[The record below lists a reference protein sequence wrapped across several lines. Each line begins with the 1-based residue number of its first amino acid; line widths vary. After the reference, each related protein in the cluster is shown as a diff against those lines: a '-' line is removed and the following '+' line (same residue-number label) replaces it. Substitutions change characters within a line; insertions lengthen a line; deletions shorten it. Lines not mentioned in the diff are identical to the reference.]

1 MANSI
6 DLIVSKEAQKQL
18 DDLYKSL
25 TKTHEEV
32 VAISKLQLSFNG
44 GQSPKSVTD
53 LNEKIKDQA
62 KIQAQ
67 LEKQI
72 EKNRLAE
79 IRLQQAR
86 EKAIDKYNA
95 DLAKQEALSIKASE
109 KIIAQKDKEFAAFKK
124 QFEKYEADLEKQVIA
139 EQKAS
144 QKARELIRK
153 KQQDEEKLNLYRR
166 QEFDKNNQKL
176 LEQTNKEI
184 SAYNRIQNSVNLLS
198 KTYKDLAIRKELGNT
213 LSAGEEKNLAQ
224 ITARLT
230 QYQNALK
237 KVDANMG
244 NHQRNVG
251 NYASAFNP
259 LNNSINQL
267 SREMPAFA
275 NSVQTGFM
283 AISNNLPIFFDAMGG
298 IINQNKELQA
308 QGQPTQS
315 VLKQL
320 ASSVF
325 SLGTALSVGVTLLT
339 IYGKDLVEWASSLFG
354 ASEAMKS
361 LTESQ
366 KEFNQTRLTGQKDA
380 QSEIIELKKYLAVV
394 KDEKLS
400 REERE
405 IALKKLKQEY
415 PFYFKNLTDEQILL
429 GQTKDAQNALN
440 LALEKRKQ
448 VEKATEINVANKQRL
463 IDLEKEVD
471 LQETILKR
479 AKMPKVNLS
488 TGLKQTDPLEI
499 MVEQKKLNSLLET
512 RKNYYDTII
521 KNDGLIIKLKKETIG
536 LEYQEEKVKKESNKQ
551 KTKLSF
557 DYIESEYALRL
568 SLLNRQKEF
577 LAEELNNE
585 NLSFEGKILARQKY
599 SEKLIEILNLEAS
612 KEKAISLI
620 KYNEDLERNNLAYV
634 NKELT
639 AIQYAENI
647 TVLNKRYSN
656 ETKKIDVDTS
666 NSFNKITND
675 SLTFYAKIQKE
686 KTNIARNTEKIL
698 TDLEIKKLNRI
709 KDNEENTL
717 QIRQNAFEE
726 MLALSH
732 KELALAEIREKAMNP
747 DKIDE
752 ISAKYKNLKNDLDNL
767 VSPLKN
773 AQKETDK
780 WIESMGSKKT
790 DEILSGLGLSS
801 TKMFID
807 FDKNGQSTFDKLI
820 EGADGL
826 KERFQVNFVA
836 MAEVAKEVF
845 SIINKNSQ
853 ANYEAEYSRLE
864 QQKNISIAFAGSSA
878 TAKAEIE
885 RQYEEKRKSIQRRQ
899 AEAEKKQAMFNI
911 AINTAQAVMATLGKG
926 GFFASPLAMVVAA
939 AGAAQLAMVAAQEIP
954 AFAEGGIHEGG
965 KMLINDAKGSKYQET
980 VVTPDGKIRQF
991 KGRNKVVDAP
1001 KGTQIFTPDQWS
1013 KQINNMLLK
1022 NNIQP
1027 LQTNQTNGINK
1038 DDLESVFRKYS
1049 GSNEVAIDINENGF
1063 KKMISSNGRTR
1074 EILNSRLTTKGRIV

>member
-44 GQSPKSVTD
+44 GQSPKSVSD
-53 LNEKIKDQA
+53 LNDKIKENIKLTGELSTAERKLLTDTN
-62 KIQAQ
+62 K
-67 LEKQI
+67 LETQKQ
-72 EKNRLAE
+72 
-79 IRLQQAR
+79 
-86 EKAIDKYNA
+86 
-95 DLAKQEALSIKASE
+95 
-109 KIIAQKDKEFAAFKK
+109 KIIATQIKEIALRQKLTQETNKNEQALAREQAK
-124 QFEKYEADLEKQVIA
+124 LE
-139 EQKAS
+139 AS
-144 QKARELIRK
+144 QSLYNKA
-153 KQQDEEKLNLYRR
+153 QQKLNVLNAEY
-166 QEFDKNNQKL
+166 
-176 LEQTNKEI
+176 
-184 SAYNRIQNSVNLLS
+184 
-198 KTYKDLAIRKELGNT
+198 
-213 LSAGEEKNLAQ
+213 KNLAIQ
-224 ITARLT
+224 KELTGKLTGDEAKRYDFLSGKITKYD
-230 QYQNALK
+230 QALK
-237 KVDANMG
+237 AVDAQMG
-244 NHQRNVG
+244 KYQRNVG
-251 NYASAFNP
+251 NYAGAFNP
-259 LNNSINQL
+259 LSNSINQL

-298 IINQNKELQA
+298 IINQNKELQK
-308 QGQPTQS
+308 QGLPTQS

-320 ASSVF
+320 AVSVF

-394 KDEKLS
+394 SDRKLS
-400 REERE
+400 DDERE

-440 LALEKRKQ
+440 LALGKRKQ
-448 VEKATEINVANKQRL
+448 VEKATEINVGNKQRL
-463 IDLEKEVD
+463 IDLEKEID

-479 AKMPKVNLS
+479 AKMPKVNLT

-499 MVEQKKLNSLLET
+499 MVEQKKLNSLHET
-512 RKNYYDTII
+512 RKSYYNTII
-521 KNDGLIIKLKKETIG
+521 KNDSLIIKLKKETIG

-551 KTKLSF
+551 KNKLSF

-568 SLLNRQKEF
+568 SLLNRQRDF

-639 AIQYAENI
+639 ALQYAENI
-647 TVLNKRYSN
+647 RVLNKRYSN

-666 NSFNKITND
+666 INFNKITND

-717 QIRQNAFEE
+717 QIRQSAFEE

-853 ANYEAEYSRLE
+853 ANYEAEYARLE

-885 RQYEEKRKSIQRRQ
+885 KQYEEKRKAIQRRQ
-899 AEAEKKQAMFNI
+899 AESEKRQAMFSI
-911 AINTAQAVMATLGKG
+911 AVNTAQAIVATLGKT
-926 GFFASPLAMVVAA
+926 GFAGIPLSLIVGAL
-939 AGAAQLAMVAAQEIP
+939 GAAQLAMVASQEIP
-954 AFAEGGIHEGG
+954 AFAEGGVHEGG

-1013 KQINNMLLK
+1013 KQINNLLLK
-1022 NNIQP
+1022 NNISP

>member
-32 VAISKLQLSFNG
+32 IAISKLQISFNG

-53 LNEKIKDQA
+53 LNDKIK
-62 KIQAQ
+62 
-67 LEKQI
+67 E
-72 EKNRLAE
+72 N
-79 IRLQQAR
+79 IRLTGELSAAERKLLTDTNKLETQ
-86 EKAIDKYNA
+86 
-95 DLAKQEALSIKASE
+95 KQ
-109 KIIAQKDKEFAAFKK
+109 KIIATQIKEIALRQKLTQETNKNEQALAREQAK
-124 QFEKYEADLEKQVIA
+124 LE
-139 EQKAS
+139 AS
-144 QKARELIRK
+144 QSLYNKA
-153 KQQDEEKLNLYRR
+153 QQKLNVLNAEY
-166 QEFDKNNQKL
+166 
-176 LEQTNKEI
+176 
-184 SAYNRIQNSVNLLS
+184 
-198 KTYKDLAIRKELGNT
+198 
-213 LSAGEEKNLAQ
+213 KNLAMQ
-224 ITARLT
+224 KELTGKLTGDEAKRYDFLSGKITKYD
-230 QYQNALK
+230 QALK
-237 KVDANMG
+237 AVDAQMG
-244 NHQRNVG
+244 KYQRNVG
-251 NYASAFNP
+251 NYAGAFNP
-259 LNNSINQL
+259 LSNSINQL

-394 KDEKLS
+394 SDRKLS
-400 REERE
+400 DDERE

-471 LQETILKR
+471 IQETILKR
-479 AKMPKVNLS
+479 AKMPKVNLT

-521 KNDGLIIKLKKETIG
+521 KNDSLIIKLKKETIG

-551 KTKLSF
+551 KNKLSF
-557 DYIESEYALRL
+557 DYIESQYALQL
-568 SLLNRQKEF
+568 SLLNRQKDF
-577 LAEELNNE
+577 LANELNNE
-585 NLSFEGKILARQKY
+585 NLSFDARILARQKY

-612 KEKAISLI
+612 KEKAISLL

-639 AIQYAENI
+639 FIEYSENI
-647 TVLNKRYSN
+647 KVLNKRYSN

-666 NSFNKITND
+666 NNWNKITND
-675 SLTFYAKIQKE
+675 DLAFYDKVQKE
-686 KTNIARNTEKIL
+686 KRNIAINTEKLINE
-698 TDLEIKKLNRI
+698 LELKRLNRI
-709 KDNEENTL
+709 KDDNTKIL
-717 QIRQNAFEE
+717 SIRQEAFNQS
-726 MLALSH
+726 LAIQR
-732 KELALAEIREKAMNP
+732 KELDIAMLREKSQNP

-752 ISAKYKNLKNDLDNL
+752 ITAKYKILNTELNNLS
-767 VSPLKN
+767 SPLIE

-780 WIESMGSKKT
+780 WINSLGNSK
-790 DEILSGLGLSS
+790 ISGLLSDVGFGS
-801 TKMFID
+801 LNMFMD
-807 FDKNGQSTFDKLI
+807 FDEAGQSTFAKLI
-820 EGADGL
+820 DGATTFR
-826 KERFQVNFVA
+826 EEFQVTFQAVG
-836 MAEVAKEVF
+836 EIAKDAF
-845 SIINKNSQ
+845 NQINKNSQ
-853 ANYEAEYSRLE
+853 ANYEAEYARLE

-885 RQYEEKRKSIQRRQ
+885 KQYEEKRKAIQRRQ
-899 AEAEKKQAMFNI
+899 AESEKRQAMFSI
-911 AINTAQAVMATLGKG
+911 AVNTAQAVVATLGKT
-926 GFFASPLAMVVAA
+926 GFAGIPLSLIVGAL
-939 AGAAQLAMVAAQEIP
+939 GAAQLAMVSAQEIP
-954 AFAEGGIHEGG
+954 AFAEGGVHEGG

-1013 KQINNMLLK
+1013 KQINNLLLK
-1022 NNIQP
+1022 NNISP